1 MNEKENHRLFY
12 GIVMFLLIIIAVT
25 SCSNGNNGTG
35 ADTVRDE
42 FGQAGN
48 NQQEI
53 TNGIDNAEQS
63 VDKIESGVNEAGA
76 IIADCK
82 RILRDV
88 RKRNEEKAETAKN
101 AT

>member
-1 MNEKENHRLFY
+1 MNEKENHRWFY
-12 GIVMFLLIIIAVT
+12 VFVLCLLIIIAVT
-25 SCSNGNNGTG
+25 SCSNGNNRTG
-35 ADTVRDE
+35 ADTIRNE
-42 FGQAGN
+42 FEQAGN

-53 TNGIDNAEQS
+53 TNGIGDAEQS

-82 RILRDV
+82 RILREV